1 MRKATFYLVIL
12 VFCVSCKNQEIVSA
26 KDAIKYLNNENVLFL
41 DVRTPH
47 EFNID
52 GSIKN
57 ALLIPVNQLEKKL
70 TMLEYY
76 KDKKIIVY
84 CKTGRR
90 SKLAGAFLKKNNF
103 KVAAM
108 EGGFLEWEKHY
119 SSYK

>member
-1 MRKATFYLVIL
+1 MRKKTFYLVIL
-12 VFCVSCKNQEIVSA
+12 IVCVSCKNQESILV

-41 DVRTPH
+41 DVRTSN

-57 ALLIPVNQLEKKL
+57 ALLIPANKLEKKL

-84 CKTGRR
+84 CKTGSR
-90 SKLAGAFLKKNNF
+90 SKIAATFLKKNNF
-103 KVAAM
+103 KVTTIK
-108 EGGFLEWEKHY
+108 GGFLAWEKHFNY
-119 SSYK
+119 N